1 MFMKK
6 NANLNA
12 VKLTQAGLNSTAGVV
27 KRTRIVQVV
36 RNPFREVY
44 KATGIK

>member
-1 MFMKK
+1 MFTKPK
-6 NANLNA
+6 TNLNA
-12 VKLTQAGLNSTAGVV
+12 VELTQAELNPTVGVV
-27 KRTRIVQVV
+27 QRTRIVRVV

>member
-1 MFMKK
+1 MFTKT

-12 VKLTQAGLNSTAGVV
+12 VELTQAELNPTGGVV

-36 RNPFREVY
+36 GNPFREVY

>member
-1 MFMKK
+1 MFTKK

-12 VKLTQAGLNSTAGVV
+12 VKLTQAELNPTVGVV

-36 RNPFREVY
+36 GNPLREVH
-44 KATGIK
+44 KATGIR